1 MSFSL
6 PPPSWSS
13 SSSKMEDGFE
23 SLSSPALSILHALSK
38 DLESTDLLVHARGG
52 RSSSR
57 GGRVFDRGRRRFVVI
72 GRRCDVESSPPRSSG
87 AAADEG
93 SARAKSRST
102 SRRRQRQRRR
112 RSQRGRPRGRRG
124 QEHSN
129 WGKRKQKEEKEKPRS
144 HLTQKCLELASY
156 FFPFVEK
163 ANERRCFKMSS
174 DDVPLGDP
182 LSASALLDV
191 RSRASPSL
199 LHRKGKRR
207 TGRESYER
215 ERERK
220 TEASKVFLGNRAHA
234 HPSPRPPSS
243 SLPPSLDDH
252 NNTRPPPPAPTTTPL
267 PLLLPR
273 RP

>member
-1 MSFSL
+1 MSTL
-6 PPPSWSS
+6 VVDGAPAAGAGSS
-13 SSSKMEDGFE
+13 TEDVDA
-23 SLSSPALSILHALSK
+23 SLSSAADATLRAL
-38 DLESTDLLVHARGG
+38 
-52 RSSSR
+52 
-57 GGRVFDRGRRRFVVI
+57 RR
-72 GRRCDVESSPPRSSG
+72 G
-87 AAADEG
+87 AAAPPPTRGARELRAGVHREEDNANDGDEASAAGLAVEEARSIVIGGRG
-93 SARAKSRST
+93 SRKKK
-102 SRRRQRQRRR
+102 
-112 RSQRGRPRGRRG
+112 
-124 QEHSN
+124 
-129 WGKRKQKEEKEKPRS
+129 KRNPEV
-144 HLTQKCLELASY
+144 KCLELASY

-182 LSASALLDV
+182 LSASALIDV